1 MAKFAVLMR
10 ENDHAWSKMS
20 PEEQQTLL
28 KRYFAWAEE
37 LRNAGRLEGGEP
49 LKDGG
54 RILRLEKGQVVDGP
68 FTETKEVLTGFFF
81 ITALDLAEATEV
93 ARGCPAL
100 LHGETVELREIGH

>member
-10 ENDHAWSKMS
+10 ENDHAWSKLS

-28 KRYFAWAEE
+28 KQYYAWAEE
-37 LRNAGRLEGGEP
+37 LRNAGRLEGGEA

-54 RILRLEKGQVVDGP
+54 RILRAEQGEVVDGP
-68 FTETKEVLTGFFF
+68 FTETKEVLTGFFL
-81 ITALDLAEATEV
+81 INAENLDEATEI

-100 LHGETVELREIGH
+100 RHGESVELRETGH